1 MDDALLVALGGLL
14 HDIGKFVQRA
24 NWDEKRTHEEWGY
37 DFLYSLKDL
46 NPLFKKLA
54 YFAGYHHKDSLNV
67 LKIDNVRLINLL
79 WMVCEADSISASERI
94 KEKPQFGN
102 PLTSVFSS
110 VNLGIGDPE
119 MVYYDLR
126 EYNPN
131 YFFYPTKE
139 KPLITQK
146 KYRDLYENFREEFI
160 RLVKGSLDFNK
171 VLALLEKYT
180 TFIPSMMG
188 EENDISLYD
197 HLRTTSAIALCMYL
211 YHNNELDKDI
221 KDRIFDRKEK
231 KYLLIGG
238 DVSGIQDFIYTVSSK
253 GALKY
258 LRARSAYLE
267 LLTEDV
273 VVEIVRRLNIT
284 RANVIY
290 CGGGHFYILAPNTD
304 DAKKAIE
311 EVRAE
316 VNKWLFGKF
325 KGKLY
330 LAIDYVELS
339 GENLAN
345 LKINDKSIWKVIGK
359 RLKITKNR
367 KFLDILNNSSELFE
381 KGYSKN
387 TFSCDVCKSYVPEKF
402 TEDDLEVCEICRDL
416 LRLGKDLPRIDA
428 FVRWN
433 PDKKLRELYPSVELP
448 FSVFY
453 GVYEIEKNVQDI
465 PKGALI
471 FVKNSFGLDDIY
483 CEHKTIPY
491 FVSDYVITNGYE
503 IKNFDKL
510 SKEAIGVEKIAVLKM
525 DVDNLGRIFSEGLP
539 EDKRSLSR
547 YATLSRFMNHFFKNC
562 IRLIA
567 KRDMHVVS
575 LLKSRDLPKLT
586 NNGKRNLVVVYS
598 GGDDLFIVG
607 AWNDVFEVA
616 FEIRELFGEYVG
628 WNPNLTI
635 SAGFAIFDPKY
646 PLYRM
651 AEIVRKRLDEK
662 AKEEGEVRKVEIF
675 GKIEEIKIKDRIL
688 LLERS
693 TPKKFKDTPK
703 EFERTHKVSYRW
715 DEFKAIWRKY
725 VPKICKF
732 ENGKCKLDVSRAI
745 LWKILEA
752 REKYVQNPRGLKW
765 HISLIYHLSRAKL
778 IDIFGDLAKRDVDK
792 VRNEEPQEIYFID
805 APLRILDL
813 AVRG

>member
-1 MDDALLVALGGLL
+1 MREIVALGGLL

-37 DFLYSLKDL
+37 DFLYSLKGI
-46 NPLFKKLA
+46 NPLFEKLA

-67 LKIDNVRLINLL
+67 LKIDDVRLINSL
-79 WMVCEADSISASERI
+79 WIVCEADNISASERV

-110 VNLGIGDPE
+110 VNLGIGEPE
-119 MVYYDLR
+119 TVYYNLKKYD
-126 EYNPN
+126 PN
-131 YFFYPTKE
+131 DFFYPIKE
-139 KPLITQK
+139 KPLVTQK
-146 KYRDLYENFREEFI
+146 KYRDLYDDFREEFI
-160 RLVKGSLDFNK
+160 KLVKSSLDFNK
-171 VLALLEKYT
+171 ILALLEKYT

-211 YHNNELDKDI
+211 YHKNELDKDI
-221 KDRIFDRKEK
+221 RDRILDRREK

-238 DVSGIQDFIYTVSSK
+238 DISGIQDFIYTISSK

-273 VVEIVRRLNIT
+273 VAEIVERLNLT

-290 CGGGHFYILAPNTD
+290 CGGGHFYILAPNTEE
-304 DAKKAIE
+304 AKKAIE
-311 EVRAE
+311 DIRTE
-316 VNKWLFGKF
+316 VNKWLFEKF

-330 LAIDYVELS
+330 LAIDYVELN
-339 GENLAN
+339 GNNLTSLRVN
-345 LKINDKSIWKVIGK
+345 NTSIWRCIGRKLKIA
-359 RLKITKNR
+359 KNK
-367 KFLDILNNSSELFE
+367 KFLEILNDSHELIEEDYSTNSFA
-381 KGYSKN
+381 
-387 TFSCDVCKSYVPEKF
+387 CDVCRIYAPKLFKEN
-402 TEDDLEVCEICRDL
+402 DLEVCEMCKDL
-416 LRLGKDLPRIDA
+416 LRLGKDLPRIKA
-428 FVRWN
+428 FVRWRS
-433 PDKKLRELYPSVELP
+433 DEKLGKLYPSVNLP

-453 GVYEIEKNVQDI
+453 GIYEIEKNIQDV
-465 PKGALI
+465 PKKALI
-471 FVKNSFGLDDIY
+471 FVKNSFGLEDLY
-483 CEHKTIPY
+483 SGYRTIPY
-491 FVSDYVITNGYE
+491 FVSDYVVTNGYE
-503 IKNFDKL
+503 IKNFDEL
-510 SKEAIGVEKIAVLKM
+510 SKEALGVEKIAVLKM

-547 YATLSRFMNHFFKNC
+547 YATLSRFMSHFFKNC

-567 KRDMHVVS
+567 ERDEQVVS
-575 LLKSRDLPKLT
+575 LLKNLPKLAD
-586 NNGKRNLVVVYS
+586 NGKRNLVVVYS

-607 AWNDVFEVA
+607 AWNDVFEIA
-616 FEIRELFGEYVG
+616 FEIRKLFGEYVG

-651 AEIVRKRLDEK
+651 AKITNDRLEK
-662 AKEEGEVRKVEIF
+662 AKEEGEIKRIKTA
-675 GKIEEIKIKDRIL
+675 EEIKVKDRIML
-688 LLERS
+688 
-693 TPKKFKDTPK
+693 
-703 EFERTHKVSYRW
+703 FERTKPAMKTHKQSYKW
-715 DEFKAIWRKY
+715 NEFEAIWNKY
-725 VPKICKF
+725 IPKICEY
-732 ENGKCKLDVSRAI
+732 ENGRCKLNVSRAI
-745 LWKILEA
+745 LRKILEA
-752 REKYVQNPRGLKW
+752 REKYVQNPKGLKW

-778 IDIFGDLAKRDVDK
+778 IDVFGDLAKRDVDK
-792 VRNEEPQEIYFID
+792 VRSGEPQEIYFID